1 MSSGS
6 DKGRYV
12 TWKFTHILHISLRQQ
27 ASRDLAVTAI
37 EPHAVLEQTFRSLM
51 LTAKLPAQ
59 VAFFQLRGV

>member
-1 MSSGS
+1 MSSDS
-6 DKGRYV
+6 DKSRYV